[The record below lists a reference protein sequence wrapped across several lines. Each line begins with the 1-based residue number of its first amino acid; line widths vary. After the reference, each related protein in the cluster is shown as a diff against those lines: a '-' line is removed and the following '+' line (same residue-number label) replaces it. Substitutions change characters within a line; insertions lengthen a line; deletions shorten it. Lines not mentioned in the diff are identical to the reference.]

1 MAGAGHSLT
10 NASSA
15 PDVLVGTLALA
26 RALIEDGDSVTGF
39 DDYHGIHPAPP
50 RPNAMAVQ
58 WSTGQSRAP
67 RIRVRAHTCE
77 CSSLLFEQCMAG
89 GLGFVRRYDRSVWP
103 AVVVESPWAKIRDT
117 EMLWLRIMR
126 GEAR

>member
-1 MAGAGHSLT
+1 
-10 NASSA
+10 
-15 PDVLVGTLALA
+15 
-26 RALIEDGDSVTGF
+26 
-39 DDYHGIHPAPP
+39 
-50 RPNAMAVQ
+50 
-58 WSTGQSRAP
+58 
-67 RIRVRAHTCE
+67 
-77 CSSLLFEQCMAG
+77 MAG